1 MNPINDQIYSLIR
14 GKMRQNKDATDVAFN
29 AFADIK
35 RILQEMAKSLKHTFA
50 IEDARLKISYTD
62 RGIYEAEFKVA
73 DDILIFILHS
83 NAFVFDSSHSIW
95 KSGYVSLDASRGTCA
110 MISVYNFL
118 SDSFQFERRN
128 EVGQMIARLFINRE
142 NHFFVEGKKQI
153 GVLYNDYANQIINDS
168 VLQSLIEKCILHSME
183 VDVTVPPID
192 AMREIT
198 VMDAMSYSV
207 VGGAGGGKRLG
218 FKFGNQNDDIE
229 A

>member
-14 GKMRQNKDATDVAFN
+14 GKMKQNKDATDAAFN

-50 IEDARLKISYTD
+50 VEDARLKISYFD
-62 RGIYEAEFKVA
+62 RGVYEAELKVA
-73 DDILIFILHS
+73 DDVLIFILHS
-83 NAFVFDSSHSIW
+83 NAFVFDASNSIW
-95 KSGYVSLDASRGTCA
+95 KSGYLSLDPSRGTCA

-128 EVGQMIARLFINRE
+128 EVGQMIARIFVNRE

-153 GVLYNDYANQIINDS
+153 GVLYNDYANQTINDNA
-168 VLQSLIEKCILHSME
+168 LQSLIEACIVYSME
-183 VDVTVPPID
+183 VDVNVPPID
-192 AMREIT
+192 SMREIT
-198 VMDAMSYSV
+198 VMDAMNYSV
-207 VGGAGGGKRLG
+207 IGGSGGGKRLG
-218 FKFGNQNDDIE
+218 FKLSNHNDDIE